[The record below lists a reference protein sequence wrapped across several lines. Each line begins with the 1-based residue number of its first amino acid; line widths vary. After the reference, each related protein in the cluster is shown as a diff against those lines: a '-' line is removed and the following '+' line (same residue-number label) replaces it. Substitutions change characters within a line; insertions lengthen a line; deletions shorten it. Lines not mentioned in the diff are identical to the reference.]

1 MKQQVLVVGL
11 GRFGSSVAR
20 ELHLLGHE
28 VMAVDSSERMVND
41 IAPHV
46 THALQLDAS
55 DEGALRA
62 AGAGDFPHAIVSIS
76 SAIDASIFAVM
87 ALQNLGVRNI
97 IAKAANDLHAS
108 ILERVG
114 ASRVV
119 LPEREMGERVAHTF
133 AISSVIDYLD
143 LGPRFG
149 IAKVHPPTDWIGRS
163 LGQLDLPATMKLTPI
178 AIGRADK
185 VIVNPHSSEVVGKD
199 DVVVLVGPDE
209 RLEQVRE
216 RSTER

>member
-11 GRFGSSVAR
+11 GRFGSAVAR
-20 ELHLLGHE
+20 ELHELGHE
-28 VMAVDSSERMVND
+28 VMAIDSSERMVNE

-87 ALQNLGVRNI
+87 ALKNLGVGNV
-97 IAKAANDLHAS
+97 IAKAANDLHGS

-133 AISSVIDYLD
+133 AIPNVMDYLD

-149 IAKVHPPTDWIGRS
+149 IAKVVPPSAWVGRT
-163 LGQLDLPATMKLTPI
+163 LAELDLPASLKLTPI

-185 VIVNPHSSEVVGKD
+185 VTVNPHGREVVGKD
-199 DVVVLVGPDE
+199 DVLVLVGLDE
-209 RLEQVRE
+209 KLEQVRE
-216 RSTER
+216 HAASR